1 MDGTRPVGRPA
12 HPTDRVALRQPTPRQ
27 RGAATELDQRAIR
40 LILFILPFAIEGRTV
55 MPAPDTLI
63 EQYKAY
69 LADVGNI
76 GSRYTTAQSFYLSVV
91 SALIGVVAF
100 FAKDVDALRR
110 YAWVA
115 ALVLG
120 FIALICFV
128 WWRTLSFYQALFGAK
143 FAVLKKMEV
152 AGGLY
157 PVFEEEW
164 TELKKKGEP
173 KLVRDEKWIPLIIGI
188 AAVAGVLLLLLV
200 SVHLA

>member
-1 MDGTRPVGRPA
+1 M
-12 HPTDRVALRQPTPRQ
+12 ALPYASQ
-27 RGAATELDQRAIR
+27 RCAATEPDQPAIR
-40 LILFILPFAIEGRTV
+40 LILFIQPFAIEGRTV
-55 MPAPDTLI
+55 MPVPDTLI

-128 WWRTLSFYQALFGAK
+128 WWRTLSFYQELFGAK

-157 PVFEEEW
+157 QVFEEEW
-164 TELKKKGEP
+164 TELKKRGEP

-200 SVHLA
+200 SIHLA